1 MLVTNSWCHPGK
13 CLGLGLRA
21 SDAFWLHPATGRQ
34 EMSLLLSV
42 VIIVGFCAYWGKPGC
57 PRAWGASC
65 GRGFLSAHGPTK
77 VQRRDAGLGA
87 ALQTQGAGDLD
98 CLDGKTLDSSFL
110 VGREEQV
117 RSWPPCAGGCLWTP
131 TSLIPPHP
139 PAPAA
144 PGSRPFPALV
154 HSHPDYDP
162 KPRQMPFGWTRP
174 QREGLRAKGASP
186 QLCKAQRNFH
196 LLSKGGGG

>member
-87 ALQTQGAGDLD
+87 APQTQGAGDLD

-131 TSLIPPHP
+131 TSSIPPHP
-139 PAPAA
+139 PASSSPSCPGQQTLSSPGAFA
-144 PGSRPFPALV
+144 PRL
-154 HSHPDYDP
+154 
-162 KPRQMPFGWTRP
+162 
-174 QREGLRAKGASP
+174 
-186 QLCKAQRNFH
+186 
-196 LLSKGGGG
+196 